1 MSQIWPIS
9 ITLSLLLLPIAI
21 PLVAQRQQQRAKIY
35 AAAALATSL
44 LLLYPATAPGCGAYH
59 FLPLVPVL
67 ADVRHRLRPGG
78 ISAQLAPVAILV
90 VASFSTSQV
99 LEEIGAERGSA
110 SVAAEALALARESPI
125 QPVQVGYGDNRHSY
139 QLSQLS
145 RTVLALNSYPA
156 LIDAHVLMELREV
169 GIDGSDRWI
178 PYLSECLVQ
187 RWLLPKGERPFAVTS
202 YFYDNKLLFGNRF
215 RHAFLDHYKLVA
227 RTKSFD
233 LWDCTTDHQSS
244 AQRFEHDG

>member
-1 MSQIWPIS
+1 
-9 ITLSLLLLPIAI
+9 
-21 PLVAQRQQQRAKIY
+21 
-35 AAAALATSL
+35 
-44 LLLYPATAPGCGAYH
+44 
-59 FLPLVPVL
+59 
-67 ADVRHRLRPGG
+67 
-78 ISAQLAPVAILV
+78 VAILV
-90 VASFSTSQV
+90 VASLSASQIFQ
-99 LEEIGAERGSA
+99 EIGAERGSA

-178 PYLSECLVQ
+178 PYLSECRVQ
-187 RWLLPKGERPFAVTS
+187 RWLLPKGERPFAVVS
-202 YFYDNKLLFGNRF
+202 YFYDKKLLFGNRF
-215 RHAFLDHYKLVA
+215 RHAFLEHYTPVA

-233 LWDCTTDHQSS
+233 LWDCASDHQSI
-244 AQRFEHDG
+244 ARKFEHNG